1 MMNTINDFINEWDFT
16 ESQSHWNNKNN
27 HNYFVEVYN
36 SEVVDKT
43 DEELE
48 ALFTGYALDS
58 MNRPVEQYVGTY
70 ASNWVDAWYVAG
82 VLHKNGVSFDGLTEK
97 RFKYAMFYL
106 DIVLNYEL
114 FLCVMQSVATTK

>member
-1 MMNTINDFINEWDFT
+1 MNTINDFINEWDFT
-16 ESQSHWNNKNN
+16 ESQSHWNNKNT
-27 HNYFVEVYN
+27 HKYFVEVYN

-70 ASNWVDAWYVAG
+70 ASNWVDAC
-82 VLHKNGVSFDGLTEK
+82 VS
-97 RFKYAMFYL
+97 
-106 DIVLNYEL
+106 
-114 FLCVMQSVATTK
+114 